1 MNKVLST
8 LFHGRFHLGT
18 IQLILA
24 WKNIAKQKRLWDPM
38 GSIVPNN
45 DHKEVGHRLN
55 CVRCVCYNQ
64 T

>member
-1 MNKVLST
+1 VNKVLST
-8 LFHGRFHLGT
+8 LFRSQFHLGT

-45 DHKEVGHRLN
+45 DHEEVGHRLN
-55 CVRCVCYNQ
+55 C
-64 T
+64 